1 MLHRFSWS
9 DVQPA
14 KVPVARAIQLPEA
27 VQKQDLVHW
36 IQCVDSQPPPHL
48 HQLSGKMDAPR
59 GVQYPITMIGV
70 VRSQGL
76 KILVAIEI
84 VVEL

>member
-1 MLHRFSWS
+1 
-9 DVQPA
+9 
-14 KVPVARAIQLPEA
+14 
-27 VQKQDLVHW
+27 
-36 IQCVDSQPPPHL
+36 
-48 HQLSGKMDAPR
+48 MDAPR